1 MIDRKR
7 FKRILIVFIV
17 ISLIGLLLS
26 VQEHMLSV
34 DSKEKDNVVMTWAE
48 ALIYNLGWIY
58 LWGLASPLILKLGS
72 RYPLTRKHL
81 LRNIGIHAAAA
92 TIFTVVLILCL
103 KGALWMFVKMP
114 SNYKMDNTILAFLW
128 RTLADD
134 YIIGLLFYCII
145 LGIGQ
150 VLLFYKKYRER
161 RLRASQLETRLAE
174 TELEGLK
181 MQLHPAYLFN
191 TLRSISRLIHE
202 DIDSAD
208 KMIAR
213 LGDFLRFTLDTAG
226 SREVTLQQEIDYLKC
241 YLEIE
246 RIRMKNRLNIELVTQ
261 PETLDWLVPALVL
274 QPIVESVFQFSTIKG
289 APEQT
294 LLVETWVDGR
304 SKESIG
310 IKLKGKQYTE
320 NEWSENQ
327 ELLDA
332 RRRLQRI
339 YGTAY
344 RLDLRRD
351 QTGNLEIQF
360 HLPLL
365 PNPLEKTG

>member
-1 MIDRKR
+1 
-7 FKRILIVFIV
+7 
-17 ISLIGLLLS
+17 
-26 VQEHMLSV
+26 
-34 DSKEKDNVVMTWAE
+34 
-48 ALIYNLGWIY
+48 
-58 LWGLASPLILKLGS
+58 
-72 RYPLTRKHL
+72 
-81 LRNIGIHAAAA
+81 
-92 TIFTVVLILCL
+92 
-103 KGALWMFVKMP
+103 MP
-114 SNYKMDNTILAFLW
+114 SNYKMDNSILAFLG
-128 RTLADD
+128 RALADD

-191 TLRSISRLIHE
+191 TLHSISRFIHE
-202 DIDSAD
+202 DVDSAD

-289 APEQT
+289 APEQN

-304 SKESIG
+304 SKEGIG
-310 IKLKGKQYTE
+310 VKIKGKQYTE

-327 ELLDA
+327 ELLNA
-332 RRRLQRI
+332 RRRLQQI

-360 HLPLL
+360 RLPLL
-365 PNPLEKTG
+365 PNPLEKTA

>member
-1 MIDRKR
+1 MMDKKR
-7 FKRILIVFIV
+7 FSRVLIVFIV
-17 ISLIGLLLS
+17 LSLIGLLLS
-26 VQEHMLSV
+26 LQEHMLSV
-34 DSKEKDNVVMTWAE
+34 DSKEKDHVVMSWAE

-58 LWGLASPLILKLGS
+58 LWGLVSPLVLKLGS
-72 RYPLTRKHL
+72 RYPLARKNL
-81 LRNIGIHAAAA
+81 LRNIAIHAAAA
-92 TIFTVVLILCL
+92 TVFTIALVLCL
-103 KGALWMFVKMP
+103 KGMVWMLVKP
-114 SNYKMDNTILAFLW
+114 ATGYKMDNSVLGFLW
-128 RTLADD
+128 RMLADN
-134 YIIGLLFYCII
+134 YIIGLLIYCII

-174 TELEGLK
+174 TELESLK
-181 MQLHPAYLFN
+181 MQLHPSYLFN
-191 TLRSISRLIHE
+191 TLRSISCLIHE
-202 DIDSAD
+202 DVDSAD

-274 QPIVESVFQFSTIKG
+274 QPIVESVFEFSTIKG

-294 LLVETWVDGR
+294 LLVETWLDGR
-304 SKESIG
+304 GRESIG
-310 IKLKGKQYTE
+310 VRLKGKQYTE
-320 NEWSENQ
+320 KEWSENQ
-327 ELLDA
+327 ELLNA
-332 RRRLQRI
+332 HHRLRQI

-344 RLDLRRD
+344 RLEVQRD
-351 QTGNLEIQF
+351 RTGNLQIRLRF
-360 HLPLL
+360 PLL
-365 PNPLEKTG
+365 PNPLEKTA